1 MRNNYDLSGNQ
12 GGRYHTCGLC
22 GKKWYESLIRTCPKR
37 EGKKVCMYC
46 CRLCSQSY
54 RDGGTQ
60 GCRGA
65 DAARAAK
72 KKKGAA

>member
-22 GKKWYESLIRTCPKR
+22 GKKWYESLIRACPKR

-46 CRLCSQSY
+46 CRMCPEHHRDEGGQSCGARNTSPPSGSQ
-54 RDGGTQ
+54 GTP
-60 GCRGA
+60 
-65 DAARAAK
+65 
-72 KKKGAA
+72 